1 MKRFR
6 IAGQP
11 FDTAALH
18 ARLRDSAAGACS
30 VFEGWV
36 RDHND
41 GRPVRGLRYESYVEL
56 AESEGERI
64 LEEAVERFSLAEA
77 ACVHRVGELAIG
89 DLAVWVG
96 ASCSSRRRL
105 RGLPLII
112 DEVKARVPIWKH
124 ERAGG
129 RPWLHPRRGEPDH
142 PSPTLAASS
151 RERDE

>member
-6 IAGQP
+6 IADVA
-11 FDTAALH
+11 FDTDALH
-18 ARLRDSAAGACS
+18 ARLRDSSAGACS

-64 LEEAVERFSLAEA
+64 LDEAMERFSLAEA

-89 DLAVWVG
+89 ELAVWVG
-96 ASCSSRRRL
+96 VSAGHRDMSFEACRWV
-105 RGLPLII
+105 I
-112 DEVKARVPIWKH
+112 DEVKRRVPIWKH
-124 ERAGG
+124 EHYVDGDAT
-129 RPWLHPRRGEPDH
+129 WLHP
-142 PSPTLAASS
+142 
-151 RERDE
+151 DEGAPGPPG

>member
-6 IAGQP
+6 IADAA
-11 FDTAALH
+11 FDTDALH
-18 ARLRDSAAGACS
+18 ARLRDSSAGACS

-41 GRPVRGLRYESYVEL
+41 GCPVRGLRYESYVEL

-89 DLAVWVG
+89 ELAVWVG
-96 ASCSSRRRL
+96 VSAGHRDMSFEACRWV
-105 RGLPLII
+105 I
-112 DEVKARVPIWKH
+112 DEVKRRVPIWKH
-124 ERAGG
+124 EHYVDGDAT
-129 RPWLHPRRGEPDH
+129 WLHPDEGAPG
-142 PSPTLAASS
+142 SS
-151 RERDE
+151 S